1 MLIFLEHTPAGQE
14 PVVLKPTT
22 SSAHLNGANGAN
34 GAYTNGNASH
44 MNGSSSSAPKTN
56 DCARTLRVGIVLS
69 GGQAPG
75 MGLLIL
81 AHS

>member
-1 MLIFLEHTPAGQE
+1 MLISLEHTPAGQE

-22 SSAHLNGANGAN
+22 SSAHLNGANGT
-34 GAYTNGNASH
+34 YTNGNASH

-56 DCARTLRVGIVLS
+56 YCAKTLRMGIVLS

-81 AHS
+81 AHM